1 MITEKSTLV
10 IGVSNHNEEDPL
22 SNITLCST
30 YHLHIHL
37 KDLTY
42 PYPQDRLSTYRP
54 SEAMQSHYLLR
65 LNHILGALL
74 LTLNGKTLHPK
85 KEESCDVMS

>member
-42 PYPQDRLSTYRP
+42 PYLDCRRTVQVK
-54 SEAMQSHYLLR
+54 QCKV
-65 LNHILGALL
+65 III
-74 LTLNGKTLHPK
+74 
-85 KEESCDVMS
+85 